1 MASLSRGDPSM
12 ILRSSFV
19 HLSFVPH
26 PYPMFTS
33 IQTPIKIPNPSKA
46 LKTTSPNPFER
57 IQCHTCERVLLELKT
72 HLPTKFKWSA
82 SDTDSAI
89 TTFCDEYTIAPAA
102 YTTVPCKDADD
113 GWILA
118 DAQLAACDYF
128 ITGDKEVLTLYNVG
142 SMRICTPREMLLWLR
157 TGIPIPKF
165 EAHEDRAKYLVQRL
179 EKIY

>member
-1 MASLSRGDPSM
+1 MKVFLDTNVLLSALVAKGVCHD
-12 ILRSSFV
+12 LLV
-19 HLSFVPH
+19 
-26 PYPMFTS
+26 
-33 IQTPIKIPNPSKA
+33 A

-89 TTFCDEYTIAPAA
+89 TTFSDEYTIAPAA

-165 EAHEDRAKYLVQRL
+165 EAHQDRAKYLVQRL